1 MTIIL
6 IVSNI
11 LANQFFAFVTAFFFC
26 IIRLHRCL
34 LLFIS
39 IQMWSDKVVL
49 PPASDYLQVGTNA
62 DEMKAKG

>member
-1 MTIIL
+1 
-6 IVSNI
+6 
-11 LANQFFAFVTAFFFC
+11 
-26 IIRLHRCL
+26 
-34 LLFIS
+34 LFIS